1 MACGILTLGLS
12 AIALQHLTPSVFEA
26 SQHQKSNPTAQASQ
40 NPLQQNLLQA
50 VQQESLRQESLRQE
64 SWQQVEK
71 RPVYPYSVVDGG
83 VRDTSELK
91 RAVLHD
97 PVVAR
102 HYAGFDFNHARMVR
116 LLLGRSA
123 YVAYR
128 IGNRVYWTKH
138 RVKLQKGE
146 MLITDGKMVARTRC
160 ANRVEEVPQQETSKA
175 EPAVEKF
182 EEPIHPATGT
192 AVANPP
198 VVFESA
204 LLNRNGVP
212 GLGPAPP
219 LTLYDPMNGGEL
231 TPIAPPPL
239 PSVCGFG
246 TKKPSTGGTPP
257 VNTGSGKK
265 KRADPCGAGGGGG
278 GEVPEPGTWL
288 LVASGL
294 ALMYWKA
301 RQKFART

>member
-12 AIALQHLTPSVFEA
+12 AIALKYLTPSVFEA
-26 SQHQKSNPTAQASQ
+26 SQHQKSNPTAQPSQ
-40 NPLQQNLLQA
+40 NLHQQNLLQV
-50 VQQESLRQESLRQE
+50 VQQESLQREPLLH
-64 SWQQVEK
+64 VDK
-71 RPVYPYSVVDGG
+71 RPVYPYSVVNGG

-91 RAVLHD
+91 WAVQHD
-97 PVVAR
+97 PVVAA
-102 HYAGFDFNHARMVR
+102 HYAGFNFERARMVQ
-116 LLLGRSA
+116 LLMGRSA

-128 IGNRVYWTKH
+128 IGNRVYWTRH

-146 MLITDGKMVARTRC
+146 VLITDGKMVARTRC
-160 ANRVEEVPQQETSKA
+160 ANRIEEAPQQETSKA

-246 TKKPSTGGTPP
+246 TKKPTTGGTPAP
-257 VNTGSGKK
+257 PGDTGSGKK